1 MSTPRS
7 EQRKSARVKQESF
20 AQEYQKLQDAA
31 AAAKAKQKPAIPKL
45 ELRDI
50 NGSDSPKKTQDQ
62 SAWKS
67 SQSDRSVNSA
77 TTQTQTQTQTI
88 TTTQTTTTTQ
98 TDPMAHTAPVITPR
112 KQTRFAPETSS
123 DGGPSQEKT
132 SARSEK
138 AVDSPR
144 RMKIRSR
151 EPVQSKRSGS
161 PSVSTTTTPSSSP
174 AVTPREKD
182 QVESPRGV
190 KAIQFRKRVSTQFSK
205 VALNV
210 SKAIDEISPRKTSP
224 KNSPASAGR
233 SSPTK
238 YVSRTPREK
247 LPVEF
252 TNTLCN
258 EATKLILKLQK
269 DQEFRKVSPSRQNLL
284 FHATLMKMLEE
295 KNIPCDL
302 KKLDLFSSEIRLRS
316 QNAIVN
322 VEIDLTKEPYLGP
335 VNEIKGY
342 LKDNFGANAD
352 RGDVYDL
359 TTNEEKQKME
369 LNFESY
375 FIRDM
380 SSKKVELEYET
391 DDGNIES
398 FGSIWDLE
406 VFLNKGDPE
415 SEQAQSLIKAD
426 SVDQEEVF
434 TRSRYISH
442 FASQHVFGFMGKVGL
457 GMLPGLPS
465 PFKLDDGAEIIPK
478 GDVQIRYRFK
488 KHVDGGVDV
497 QIFYEMKPDPIKEI
511 KTKDGR
517 FVSIDPDAR
526 LTLSMD
532 LYFSRDRDM
541 QTSAIRINA
550 EGWNLTVPGKFDKID

>member
-7 EQRKSARVKQESF
+7 DQRKSASFKQESF
-20 AQEYQKLQDAA
+20 EQEWQKLAESAKVADA
-31 AAAKAKQKPAIPKL
+31 KRKPAVPKL
-45 ELRDI
+45 ELRDV
-50 NGSDSPKKTQDQ
+50 NGSHSPKKTQDQ

-67 SQSDRSVNSA
+67 SQSDRSADA
-77 TTQTQTQTQTI
+77 TTTQPQAQTI
-88 TTTQTTTTTQ
+88 TTTRTTTTTQ
-98 TDPMAHTAPVITPR
+98 TDPMAHTKPVITPR

-144 RMKIRSR
+144 RTKILSR
-151 EPVQSKRSGS
+151 EPAQSKRSGS

-182 QVESPRGV
+182 QFESPRGL
-190 KAIQFRKRVSTQFSK
+190 KANQFRKRISTQFSK

-210 SKAIDEISPRKTSP
+210 SKAIDEISPRKTSH

-252 TNTLCN
+252 TNAFCN

-269 DQEFRKVSPSRQNLL
+269 DEEFRKVSPSRQNLL
-284 FHATLMKMLEE
+284 FHATLIKMLEE

-302 KKLDLFSSEIRLRS
+302 KKLDLFSSEIRVRS
-316 QNAIVN
+316 QNTIVN

-335 VNEIKGY
+335 VNEIKRY

-359 TTNEEKQKME
+359 ATNEEKQKME

-380 SSKKVELEYET
+380 SSKKVKLEYET

-406 VFLNKGDPE
+406 IFLNKGDPE
-415 SEQAQSLIKAD
+415 SEQAQSLVKAD
-426 SVDQEEVF
+426 SVDQEEVI

-442 FASQHVFGFMGKVGL
+442 FASQHMFGFMGKVGL

-478 GDVQIRYRFK
+478 GDIQIRYRFK
-488 KHVDGGVDV
+488 KRVDGGVDV
-497 QIFYEMKPDPIKEI
+497 HIFYEMKPDPAREI
-511 KTKDGR
+511 KTRDGR

-526 LTLSMD
+526 LTLSMG

>member
-1 MSTPRS
+1 MSTFKS
-7 EQRKSARVKQESF
+7 EQRKSANFKQESF
-20 AQEYQKLQDAA
+20 EQEWAKLAEAA
-31 AAAKAKQKPAIPKL
+31 SKAETKQKPSVPKL
-45 ELRDI
+45 ELRLVTDP
-50 NGSDSPKKTQDQ
+50 GSATKTQEK
-62 SAWKS
+62 SAWQAHTS
-67 SQSDRSVNSA
+67 GLSLSLS
-77 TTQTQTQTQTI
+77 TTSTQTI

-98 TDPMAHTAPVITPR
+98 TDPMAHTTPVITPR

-123 DGGPSQEKT
+123 DGGPGQEKT

-144 RMKIRSR
+144 RTKILSR

-182 QVESPRGV
+182 QFESPRGL
-190 KAIQFRKRVSTQFSK
+190 KANQFRKRISTKFSK
-205 VALNV
+205 AALNF
-210 SKAIDEISPRKTSP
+210 SKAIEEISPRKTSP

-238 YVSRTPREK
+238 GISRTPRER

-252 TNTLCN
+252 TNALCN

-269 DQEFRKVSPSRQNLL
+269 DEEFRKVSPSRQNLL

-322 VEIDLTKEPYLGP
+322 VEIDLTKEPYLEP
-335 VNEIKGY
+335 VKTVKKY
-342 LKDNFGANAD
+342 LQDNFGASTD
-352 RGDVYDL
+352 RGELYNLATD
-359 TTNEEKQKME
+359 EEKQKMR
-369 LNFESY
+369 LNFEAY
-375 FIRDM
+375 FVRDM
-380 SSKKVELEYET
+380 SGGKVKLEYET

-415 SEQAQSLIKAD
+415 SERAKSLANAD
-426 SVDQEEVF
+426 SDDQEEVF

-457 GMLPGLPS
+457 GILPGLPS

-488 KHVDGGVDV
+488 KRVDGGVDV
-497 QIFYEMKPDPIKEI
+497 QIFYEMKPDPGKEI
-511 KTKDGR
+511 KTRDGR

-526 LTLSMD
+526 LTLSMG

-550 EGWNLTVPGKFDKID
+550 EGWNLTVPGKYDKID

>member
-1 MSTPRS
+1 MSTTPRP
-7 EQRKSARVKQESF
+7 EQRKSARFNKESF
-20 AQEYQKLQDAA
+20 DQEWQKLEDAQKLA
-31 AAAKAKQKPAIPKL
+31 DAKRKPAIPKL

-67 SQSDRSVNSA
+67 SQSDRSADSA
-77 TTQTQTQTQTI
+77 KTQTQTQTI

-98 TDPMAHTAPVITPR
+98 TGPMAHTAPVITPR
-112 KQTRFAPETSS
+112 KKQTRFAETSS

-144 RMKIRSR
+144 RTKILQR
-151 EPVQSKRSGS
+151 EPGQSKRSGS

-182 QVESPRGV
+182 QFESPRGV
-190 KAIQFRKRVSTQFSK
+190 KANQFRKRVSTQFSK

-238 YVSRTPREK
+238 DVSKTPRGK

-252 TNTLCN
+252 TNALCN

-269 DQEFRKVSPSRQNLL
+269 DEKFQKVSPHMQNLL
-284 FHATLMKMLEE
+284 FDGTLMKMLKER
-295 KNIPCDL
+295 NIPCDL
-302 KKLDLFSSEIRLRS
+302 KKLELLSSEIRLRS
-316 QNAIVN
+316 QNTIVN
-322 VEIDLTKEPYLGP
+322 VEIDLTKEPYLEH

-359 TTNEEKQKME
+359 ATNEEKQKME

-415 SEQAQSLIKAD
+415 SEQAQSLVKAD
-426 SVDQEEVF
+426 SDGQEEVF

-488 KHVDGGVDV
+488 KRVDGGVDV

-526 LTLSMD
+526 LTLSMG

-541 QTSAIRINA
+541 QTSAIRIDA
-550 EGWNLTVPGKFDKID
+550 EGWNLTVPGKFDKVD